1 MGRERSATG
10 LLDSGSQ
17 ADDAADQRHR
27 GPWKAVL
34 FAAAAVA
41 IVAAAVWG
49 LLGSS
54 LLVVRT
60 VTVRTVAAPG
70 SPVVSS
76 AAAPSAVVP
85 RAEVLRAARVE
96 PGTPLARVNTAAV
109 ARRVERITQVQS
121 ATVARQWPDALV
133 ITIRT
138 RTPEL
143 AVPSGRGFALID
155 KFGVVVRQVA
165 SRPAGMVVLYSAPPA
180 PTLRGSP
187 AVRAAVTVLQ
197 QLPPRIRRLV
207 RWVAAPSADAVTLH
221 LRGGARVLWG
231 GTGRP
236 SEKAAELTILMR
248 SKAQSYDLSDPATAV
263 TGG

>member
-1 MGRERSATG
+1 MDRERSATG

-17 ADDAADQRHR
+17 AAGAADQRHR
-27 GPWKAVL
+27 RPWKAVL
-34 FAAAAVA
+34 FVAAAAA

-60 VTVRTVAAPG
+60 VSVHTVTARG
-70 SPVVSS
+70 SS
-76 AAAPSAVVP
+76 AVPSAVVP

-121 ATVARQWPDALV
+121 ATVARDWPDALV

-143 AVPSGRGFALID
+143 AVPSGSGFALVD
-155 KFGVVVRQVA
+155 RFGVVVRQVA

-221 LRGGARVLWG
+221 LRGGVRVLWG
-231 GTGRP
+231 GTDRP

-248 SKAQSYDLSDPATAV
+248 SKALSYDLSDPTTAV

>member
-1 MGRERSATG
+1 MGREHSATG
-10 LLDSGSQ
+10 LLDSGSE
-17 ADDAADQRHR
+17 AAGAADQRRR

-34 FAAAAVA
+34 FAAAAAA

-60 VTVRTVAAPG
+60 VAVHTVAARG
-70 SPVVSS
+70 S

-121 ATVARQWPDALV
+121 ATVARDWPDALV

-143 AVPSGRGFALID
+143 AVPSGRGFALVD
-155 KFGVVVRQVA
+155 TFGVVVRQVA

-207 RWVAAPSADAVTLH
+207 RWVAAPSAGAVTLH
-221 LRGGARVLWG
+221 LRGGVRVLWG
-231 GTGRP
+231 GTDRP
-236 SEKAAELTILMR
+236 SGKAAELTILMR
-248 SKAQSYDLSDPATAV
+248 SKALSYDLSDPTTAV

>member
-17 ADDAADQRHR
+17 LAGAADQRRR

-34 FAAAAVA
+34 FAAAAAA

-60 VTVRTVAAPG
+60 VAVHTVAARG
-70 SPVVSS
+70 SPAV
-76 AAAPSAVVP
+76 PSAVVP

-121 ATVARQWPDALV
+121 ATVARDWPDALV

-143 AVPSGRGFALID
+143 AVPSGRGFALVD
-155 KFGVVVRQVA
+155 TFGVVVRQVA
-165 SRPAGMVVLYSAPPA
+165 SRPVGMVVLYSAPPA

-207 RWVAAPSADAVTLH
+207 RWVAAPSAGAVTLH
-221 LRGGARVLWG
+221 LRGGVRVLWG
-231 GTGRP
+231 GTDRP

-248 SKAQSYDLSDPATAV
+248 SKALSYDLSDPTTAV

>member
-1 MGRERSATG
+1 MDRERSATG

-17 ADDAADQRHR
+17 AAGTADQRR
-27 GPWKAVL
+27 RRPWKAVL
-34 FAAAAVA
+34 FAVAAAA
-41 IVAAAVWG
+41 IVAALVWG

-60 VTVRTVAAPG
+60 VAVHTVTARGP
-70 SPVVSS
+70 S
-76 AAAPSAVVP
+76 AVPSAVVS

-121 ATVARQWPDALV
+121 ATVARDWPDALV

-143 AVPSGRGFALID
+143 AVPSGRGFALVD
-155 KFGVVVRQVA
+155 RFGVVVRQVA
-165 SRPAGMVVLYSAPPA
+165 SRPAGLVVLYSAPPA

-207 RWVAAPSADAVTLH
+207 RWVAAPSAGAVTLH
-221 LRGGARVLWG
+221 LRGGVRVLWG
-231 GTGRP
+231 GTDRP

-248 SKAQSYDLSDPATAV
+248 SKALSYDLSDPATAV

>member
-34 FAAAAVA
+34 FAVAAAA
-41 IVAAAVWG
+41 IVAALVWG

-96 PGTPLARVNTAAV
+96 PGTPLARVNTAEV

-121 ATVARQWPDALV
+121 ATVARDWPDALV

-231 GTGRP
+231 GPGQAGA
-236 SEKAAELTILMR
+236 KAAEVTVLLRTHARYL
-248 SKAQSYDLSDPATAV
+248 DVSDPSTAV
-263 TGG
+263 TQG

>member
-17 ADDAADQRHR
+17 AAGAADQRRR
-27 GPWKAVL
+27 GPWKAAL
-34 FAAAAVA
+34 FAAAAAA

-54 LLVVRT
+54 LLVVRA
-60 VTVRTVAAPG
+60 VAVHTVAARG
-70 SPVVSS
+70 SPAV
-76 AAAPSAVVP
+76 PSAVVP

-96 PGTPLARVNTAAV
+96 PGIPLARVNTAAV

-121 ATVARQWPDALV
+121 ATVARDWPDALV

-143 AVPSGRGFALID
+143 AVPSGRGFALVD
-155 KFGVVVRQVA
+155 TFGVVVRQVA
-165 SRPAGMVVLYSAPPA
+165 SRPAGMAVLYSAPPA

-207 RWVAAPSADAVTLH
+207 RWVAAPSAGAVTLH
-221 LRGGARVLWG
+221 LRGGVRVLWG
-231 GTGRP
+231 GTDRP

-248 SKAQSYDLSDPATAV
+248 SKALSYDLSDPTTAV

>member
-1 MGRERSATG
+1 MDRERSATG

-17 ADDAADQRHR
+17 GAGAADQRRR

-34 FAAAAVA
+34 FAVAAAA
-41 IVAAAVWG
+41 IVAALVWG

-60 VTVRTVAAPG
+60 VAVHTVTARGP
-70 SPVVSS
+70 S
-76 AAAPSAVVP
+76 AAPSAVVS

-121 ATVARQWPDALV
+121 ATVARDWPDALV

-143 AVPSGRGFALID
+143 AVPSGSGFALVD
-155 KFGVVVRQVA
+155 RFGVVVRQVA

-180 PTLRGSP
+180 PTLRGSQ

-207 RWVAAPSADAVTLH
+207 RWVAAPSAEAVTLH
-221 LRGGARVLWG
+221 LRGGVRVLWG
-231 GTGRP
+231 GTDRP

-248 SKAQSYDLSDPATAV
+248 SKALSYDLSDPTTAV